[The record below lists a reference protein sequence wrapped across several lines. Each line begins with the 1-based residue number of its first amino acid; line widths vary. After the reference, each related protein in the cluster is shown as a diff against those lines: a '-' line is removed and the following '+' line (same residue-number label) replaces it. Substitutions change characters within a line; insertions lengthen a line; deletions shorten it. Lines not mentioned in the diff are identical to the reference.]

1 MLSRNFFILAGTLLF
16 FAALSYVLA
25 LTGFAHETGSP
36 SDGSLWRTIGVVL
49 LLLGLVIALL
59 GVLQS
64 MFEQADRRSPGRHQA
79 GIHRAQL
86 RERELERARRAAKRK
101 QDSRG

>member
-16 FAALSYVLA
+16 FAALSYVVA
-25 LTGFAHETGSP
+25 FTGIAHEPGSP

-79 GIHRAQL
+79 GIHRAQM
-86 RERELERARRAAKRK
+86 RERELDRVRRSANRK
-101 QDSRG
+101 PQGRG